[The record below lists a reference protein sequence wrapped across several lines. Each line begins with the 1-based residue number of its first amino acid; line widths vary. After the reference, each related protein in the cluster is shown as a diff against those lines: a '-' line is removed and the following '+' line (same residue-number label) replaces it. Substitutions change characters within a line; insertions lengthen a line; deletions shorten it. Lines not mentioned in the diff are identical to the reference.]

1 MIKLPESLQE
11 IFDVVSVK
19 ALEQGEKCMD
29 ETNTFCQYHN
39 GNKCCFIGF
48 VIPDEQYDPVIEGND
63 ISSLILDEKVE
74 SDMPDALD
82 ALQVIHDSKNIDP
95 KDWELHLR
103 DYAKIFKLSTDK
115 MDAYLSAKGVSKLD

>member
-19 ALEQGEKCMD
+19 ALEQGEKCVD
-29 ETNTFCQYHN
+29 EAKSFCQYRN

-48 VIPDEQYDPVIEGND
+48 VIPDEQYDPAIEGND
-63 ISSLILDEKVE
+63 ITSLIDEGIVE
-74 SDMPDALD
+74 SDFPDALD
-82 ALQVIHDSKNIDP
+82 VLQVIHDSKNIKP

-103 DYAKIFKLSTDK
+103 DYAKRFKLSTDK
-115 MDAYLSAKGVSKLD
+115 MDAYLSSKLE